1 MRFVRA
7 EYCRDDGISATVWP
21 LITCWLRVLV
31 TSMTGASPETV
42 IVSETLPTLRSAFT
56 VAMKLPVSS
65 MPSRLTV
72 VNPASVKV
80 TV

>member
-1 MRFVRA
+1 MRCVKP

-31 TSMTGASPETV
+31 TSTMGASPVTMTV
-42 IVSETLPTLRSAFT
+42 SATPPTFRSAFT
-56 VAMKLPVSS
+56 DAMKLPVSS
-65 MPSRLTV
+65 TPSRLTV
-72 VNPASVKV
+72 ANPVSENV